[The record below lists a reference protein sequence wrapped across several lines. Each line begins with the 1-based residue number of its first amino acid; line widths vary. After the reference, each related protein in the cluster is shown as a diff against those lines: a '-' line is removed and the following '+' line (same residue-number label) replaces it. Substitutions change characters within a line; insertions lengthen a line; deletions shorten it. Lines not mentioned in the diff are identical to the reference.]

1 MKFEDFEEKTVKRE
15 TLFSG
20 HIIELAVDDVRLP
33 NGEMAKRELVFH
45 NGAVGIIALT
55 EDKRIILV
63 KQFRKPLEK
72 VILEIPAG
80 KIDTTDGDRLE
91 TAQRELEEETGF
103 QAEDWE
109 FLFEFSSAPG
119 FTNEILA
126 IYQATGLKKVDNPLP
141 QDEDE
146 LIELHALTLEEAKA
160 AMAAGEIYDGKTI
173 LAIQHWELMELR
185 GK

>member
-1 MKFEDFEEKTVKRE
+1 MKFEEFEEKTIKRE

-33 NGEMAKRELVFH
+33 NGQMAKRELVFH

-55 EDKRIILV
+55 EENRIILV

-80 KIDTTDGDRLE
+80 KIDSTDGDTLE
-91 TAQRELEEETGF
+91 TAQRELEEETGYQGKQWDF
-103 QAEDWE
+103 VI
-109 FLFEFSSAPG
+109 EFSSAPG
-119 FTNEILA
+119 FTNEILY
-126 IYQATGLKKVDNPLP
+126 IYQATGLVKVDNPLP

-160 AMAAGEIYDGKTI
+160 AIVSGDIYDGKTI
-173 LAIQHWELMELR
+173 LAIQYWELSQLR

>member
-1 MKFEDFEEKTVKRE
+1 MKFEEFEEVTVKRE

-55 EDKRIILV
+55 ADERIVLV

-80 KIDTTDGDRLE
+80 KIDTTDGETLE
-91 TAQRELEEETGF
+91 TAQRELEEETGL
-103 QAEDWE
+103 QADHWE
-109 FLFEFSSAPG
+109 FVIEFSSAPG
-119 FTNEILA
+119 FTNEILS
-126 IYQATGLKKVDNPLP
+126 IYQATGLMKVDNPLP

-146 LIELHALTLEEAKA
+146 LIELHYLTLAEAKA
-160 AMAAGEIYDGKTI
+160 AIATGEIYDGKTI
-173 LAIQHWELMELR
+173 LAIQHWELMQLR